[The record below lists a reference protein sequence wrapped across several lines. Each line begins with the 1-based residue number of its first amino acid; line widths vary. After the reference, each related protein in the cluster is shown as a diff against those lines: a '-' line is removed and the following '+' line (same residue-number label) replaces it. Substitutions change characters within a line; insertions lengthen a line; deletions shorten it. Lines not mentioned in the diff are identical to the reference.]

1 MNSQMIKD
9 KKRYVNFK
17 NTKKLQKCLN
27 SSLIEINQNYDI

>member
-9 KKRYVNFK
+9 KKKYVNFK

-27 SSLIEINQNYDI
+27 SILIKINKNYDI